1 MREIHNILFDL
12 DGTLVD
18 SSGAIRA
25 SLAYALERGGLR
37 FPDDRPV
44 ERLIGTPLLD
54 IFRDEFGVTGA
65 AAEQAIADYRAHYD
79 AEARAGTRVY
89 DHVEDCLEALRAA
102 GCTLVVATVKPSPI
116 AVKVLSEM
124 GLDRYFS
131 GVAGSSMDHARRD
144 KADIIRHALQA
155 FGLDAAHSAMVGDRA
170 QDIRGARSNRLYAVG
185 VTWGFGPL
193 EELTAAAPDHLAG
206 CCSEIPGLLL
216 QRARPAAAGGAGAN

>member
-25 SLAYALERGGLR
+25 SLAYALERCGLR
-37 FPDDRPV
+37 LPDDRPV

-65 AAEQAIADYRAHYD
+65 AAEQAIADYRRHYD
-79 AEARAGTRVY
+79 ADARSGTRVY
-89 DHVEDCLEALRAA
+89 DQVEDCLDALRGA

-116 AVKVLSEM
+116 AAKVLSEM

-144 KADIIRHALQA
+144 KADIIRHALREY
-155 FGLDAAHSAMVGDRA
+155 GLDAAHSVMVGDRA
-170 QDIRGARSNRLYAVG
+170 QDIHGARSNRLYAVG
-185 VTWGFGPL
+185 VTWGFGPA
-193 EELTAAAPDHLAG
+193 EELVAAAPDHLVG
-206 CCSEIPGLLL
+206 RCGELPGLLL
-216 QRARPAAAGGAGAN
+216 PQARPAAAAGRPAN